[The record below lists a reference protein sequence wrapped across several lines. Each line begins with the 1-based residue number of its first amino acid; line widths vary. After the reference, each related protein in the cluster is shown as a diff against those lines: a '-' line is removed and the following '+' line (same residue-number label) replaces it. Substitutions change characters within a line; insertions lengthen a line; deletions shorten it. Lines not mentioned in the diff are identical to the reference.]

1 MRKARLNVAL
11 AALALAVAVA
21 AVAALLLI
29 RPRTRPEPAV
39 PSPAQAATAAA
50 NPART
55 VEEARRQAQ
64 ASVARRMAD
73 TNYLAQLDDINERRR
88 ALSDEGAAL
97 RAEIESWQRQ
107 LEAEQPEFAAV
118 VARLKELRQCQAQGE
133 ETAAAVAEQ
142 TGVMQAAMDKE
153 PRYQAFMERQK
164 ALQARSDALALE
176 ARERVGAR
184 MRQQGGAGKAAPSG
198 DGR

>member
-11 AALALAVAVA
+11 AALALAVAAA
-21 AVAALLLI
+21 AVAALLLFRA
-29 RPRTRPEPAV
+29 RPRPELEV
-39 PSPAQAATAAA
+39 PPPAQAAAAA
-50 NPART
+50 RPAQT

-64 ASVARRMAD
+64 AAVAARMAD
-73 TNYLAQLDDINERRR
+73 TNYLAQLDGINERRR

-97 RAEIESWQRQ
+97 RAEIEAWQRQ
-107 LEAEQPEFAAV
+107 LEAEQPEYAAV
-118 VARLKELRQCQAQGE
+118 VARLKELRQRQARGE
-133 ETAAAVAEQ
+133 DTAAAVAEQ
-142 TGVMQAAMDKE
+142 TGVMQAAMAKD
-153 PRYQAFMERQK
+153 PRHQAFMERQK

-184 MRQQGGAGKAAPSG
+184 LRQQGGAGKAPPAG